1 MEVLILLIFKFFKL
15 EHPWNIDS
23 IFSTFSVLK
32 VDTSRLFKEEQ
43 LKNKLLIEI
52 ALEVSSLE
60 TSKDSRELHSE
71 NKYAKLVTKEV
82 FKLFKLMDIRDLHP
96 LNKYSIDWTWH
107 VLKLP
112 ISKNCKAEQ
121 SENILFN
128 EVILVVSNVD
138 TSIEVND
145 SQPSN
150 IWCINKTLD
159 VLKFEISKCLK
170 DFCL

>member
-1 MEVLILLIFKFFKL
+1 M
-15 EHPWNIDS
+15 
-23 IFSTFSVLK
+23 
-32 VDTSRLFKEEQ
+32 
-43 LKNKLLIEI
+43 KNKLLIEI

-82 FKLFKLMDIRDLHP
+82 FKLFKLMDIKDLHP
-96 LNKYSIDWTWH
+96 LNKYSIDSTLH
-107 VLKLP
+107 VLKFP
-112 ISKNCKAEQ
+112 ISNICKDEQ

-138 TSIEVND
+138 TSIEVSD

-150 IWCINKTLD
+150 I
-159 VLKFEISKCLK
+159 
-170 DFCL
+170 